1 MDALVPV
8 LASFRGKS
16 LISSAPSE
24 HDVTSNPLALL
35 PAQDGI
41 EPTILIIHMH
51 AGKKQVT
58 LRWVET
64 RQLLPLLRS
73 RLPETWSVT
82 PTQAATVVG
91 EE

>member
-41 EPTILIIHMH
+41 EPTILIIHIH
-51 AGKKQVT
+51 AGKKQVNNRET
-58 LRWVET
+58 KLILKLR
-64 RQLLPLLRS
+64 
-73 RLPETWSVT
+73 RLCYYIL
-82 PTQAATVVG
+82 
-91 EE
+91 

>member
-35 PAQDGI
+35 PAQDSI
-41 EPTILIIHMH
+41 EPTILIIHIH
-51 AGKKQVT
+51 AVKKQVNNRET
-58 LRWVET
+58 KLILKLR
-64 RQLLPLLRS
+64 
-73 RLPETWSVT
+73 RLCYYIL
-82 PTQAATVVG
+82 
-91 EE
+91 